1 MFEVFR
7 QLRTGRRRVNGG
19 FVGGFP
25 QAPTI
30 QMLVF
35 TASVQPATFDALQLL
50 PEGRRLTGSV
60 MVFTSSELKT
70 ANTAFNS
77 DLLLHEGRVY
87 ECMAQMPWGNNIIN
101 HNAYVF
107 SIVPEMTALP
117 NITPVPTP

>member
-7 QLRTGRRRVNGG
+7 QLRTGRRRTNGG

-25 QAPTI
+25 QPSTVE
-30 QMLVF
+30 MLVF
-35 TASVQPATFDALQLL
+35 TASVQPATSDALQLL

-60 MVFTSSELKT
+60 MVFTSSDLKV
-70 ANTAFNS
+70 ASASHNS
-77 DLLLHEGRVY
+77 DLLLHNGLVY

-117 NITPVPTP
+117 DVSPAP